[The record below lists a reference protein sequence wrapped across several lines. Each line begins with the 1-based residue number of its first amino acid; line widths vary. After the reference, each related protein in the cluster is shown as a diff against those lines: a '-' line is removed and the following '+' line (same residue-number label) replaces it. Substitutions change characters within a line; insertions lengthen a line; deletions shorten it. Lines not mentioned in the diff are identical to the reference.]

1 MFCGL
6 AERKSTKSDDRQNS
20 VKRATAV
27 LARLKN
33 GDKLSA
39 QESTILKDS
48 GTLLAEKASAQP
60 AEFLTA
66 LTALRRIMNSDSKAK
81 LADILSVEAAYQKM
95 IREEM
100 KVPQAKSTGPGSAL
114 SKEYFNNLNRNRP

>member
-1 MFCGL
+1 
-6 AERKSTKSDDRQNS
+6 
-20 VKRATAV
+20 
-27 LARLKN
+27 
-33 GDKLSA
+33 
-39 QESTILKDS
+39 
-48 GTLLAEKASAQP
+48 
-60 AEFLTA
+60 
-66 LTALRRIMNSDSKAK
+66 MNSDSKAK